1 MKFKDLL
8 EGIIVPKK
16 LKITTTDIDELEE
29 LFAATIVTFEE
40 ADEVDECRAAY
51 IPELDEIIVHV
62 HPDMNINTL
71 EYLIQHEIIHS
82 IQDDKSNMRMAA
94 SIEKERIAIDK
105 VTKKIQKLNPKKDI
119 DKIMKLSQELSDLE
133 ADRGFLNVEEYMTY
147 AYAFV
152 KLRKNDNYN
161 QTLKEAE
168 EWWKKITGKKLDKK
182 LLKYFGSYW
191 LVRDEL

>member
-1 MKFKDLL
+1 
-8 EGIIVPKK
+8 
-16 LKITTTDIDELEE
+16 
-29 LFAATIVTFEE
+29 
-40 ADEVDECRAAY
+40 
-51 IPELDEIIVHV
+51 
-62 HPDMNINTL
+62 
-71 EYLIQHEIIHS
+71 
-82 IQDDKSNMRMAA
+82 MAA
-94 SIEKERIAIDK
+94 NIEKERIAIDK
-105 VTKKIQKLNPKKDI
+105 LTKKIQKLNPKKEI
-119 DKIMKLSQELSDLE
+119 DKIMKLYKELSDLE
-133 ADRGFLNVEEYMTY
+133 TNRGFLNVEEYMAY